1 MLIHIHLCHFCV
13 VDAFQEQLM
22 EKKEVSS
29 AIPTLGQP
37 MSSIISFVTDSF
49 FVSPI
54 IDLDSCC
61 ACVLSLV
68 I

>member
-1 MLIHIHLCHFCV
+1 MLIHIHFVHFCA

-22 EKKEVSS
+22 EKKVSS

-37 MSSIISFVTDSF
+37 MSSVISFMIDSL

-54 IDLDSCC
+54 LDLDSCC